1 MRIVFTFNDILG
13 LGIMGIFII
22 IAVICFIIAV
32 IDVYTKDWRYKHFK
46 CPKCSNRHP
55 DGRCGHFRNAKCD
68 CDYYCKE
75 RSKK

>member
-46 CPKCSNRHP
+46 CPKCTHMQLN
-55 DGRCGHFRNAKCD
+55 GRCGHFRNAKCD
-68 CDYYCKE
+68 CPYYCK
-75 RSKK
+75 KKE

>member
-13 LGIMGIFII
+13 LGIMGVFII

-32 IDVYTKDWRYKHFK
+32 IDVYTKDWRYEHFK

-55 DGRCGHFRNAKCD
+55 DGCCGHFRNAKCD
-68 CDYYCKE
+68 CDYYCKT